1 MDVITVTARTVDE
14 AVNKALIELEV
25 TSDKLD
31 YEVLEKGS
39 TGFLGI
45 GAKPAVISAR
55 RKDGSEDIMKEFS
68 SIPESVSGEAL
79 REEFHEED
87 AENHAAP
94 EIGEPGSTEAADG
107 KAAAA
112 AAAADAPGA
121 ADISGVSIAAEAVDV
136 SGAAGIAGASAAS
149 DAVDVSVETAK
160 SGASAAGRAVDVSDA
175 ADASAVDMSGAADA
189 VDAAGSA
196 VPAPKKKPSPI
207 ANPEEV
213 CQKAEKFLQDVF
225 RAVNLDVTVETSV
238 NQEDREICVNL
249 SGDDMGILIGKHG
262 QTLDSLQYLLSLVIN
277 RGTGEYIRV
286 RLDTENYRER
296 RKETLETLARNIAY
310 KVKKTHIP
318 VALEPMN
325 PYERRIIHS
334 ALQSDRYV
342 MTRSEG
348 DEPYRHVIIF
358 LKKNKDEELAPVSE
372 ARLSRSRRGRNAG
385 GGRGRNGRRDGGS
398 ADGLRFRD
406 GGERTGNRGNHG
418 RGRADGSRDDM
429 RGGRRGGRRYDRGR
443 AEYHEENP
451 QETFADDRP
460 DSETMPVVRRASEV
474 RKPEPSAVPKWRKDS
489 EKYGNS
495 ISVEP
500 KNTEE

>member
-45 GAKPAVISAR
+45 GAKPAVIRAR
-55 RKDGSEDIMKEFS
+55 RKEGAEDIMKEFS

-79 REEFHEED
+79 REQFREDD
-87 AENHAAP
+87 AEKNSVSDSVDISGP
-94 EIGEPGSTEAADG
+94 LSEGTDSPVRTEE
-107 KAAAA
+107 
-112 AAAADAPGA
+112 ADAPGKA
-121 ADISGVSIAAEAVDV
+121 EEADAAE
-136 SGAAGIAGASAAS
+136 SGSTDSSVRTEEADAPGKAEEADAAESSGTDPSARIA
-149 DAVDVSVETAK
+149 
-160 SGASAAGRAVDVSDA
+160 A
-175 ADASAVDMSGAADA
+175 ADASA
-189 VDAAGSA
+189 GSA
-196 VPAPKKKPSPI
+196 DIDNGMDAPFEGGQSAASVPKKKPSPI
-207 ANPEEV
+207 ANPDEV
-213 CQKAEKFLQDVF
+213 CRKAEEFLEGVF
-225 RAVNLDVTVETSV
+225 KAMNLDVTVETSV

-249 SGDDMGILIGKHG
+249 SGDDMGILIGKRG
-262 QTLDSLQYLLSLVIN
+262 QTLDSLQYLSSLVIN
-277 RGTGEYIRV
+277 RGVGEYIRV

-310 KVKKTHIP
+310 KVKKTRIP

-334 ALQSDRYV
+334 ALQNDRYV
-342 MTRSEG
+342 LTRSEG
-348 DEPYRHVIIF
+348 EEPYRHVIIF
-358 LKKNKDEELAPVSE
+358 LKKNKDEDIEPVPE
-372 ARLSRSRRGRNAG
+372 ARLAKGRRGRNAG
-385 GGRGRNGRRDGGS
+385 GNGRGRNGRSDSGRMEES
-398 ADGLRFRD
+398 RFRE
-406 GGERTGNRGNHG
+406 GGRTRNRDNSG
-418 RGRADGSRDDM
+418 RGRAEGTRDDG
-429 RGGRRGGRRYDRGR
+429 RGARRGGRRYDRDRVESRGET
-443 AEYHEENP
+443 A
-451 QETFADDRP
+451 QETFPDNRP

-474 RKPEPSAVPKWRKDS
+474 RKPETAAVPKWRKDS